1 MELLKRRLKTNVRP
15 FESMTNSELVI
26 AAYDETKDYDYRILA
41 HEETYRR
48 AGVTDGN
55 GLHKPDGC
63 NF

>member
-1 MELLKRRLKTNVRP
+1 MRP

-41 HEETYRR
+41 HEEIYRR

-55 GLHKPDGC
+55 GLHKPDGRYI
-63 NF
+63 